1 MDFSNHVDEMGENL
15 SLSVGNTIE
24 FGYKIIHNYLISLF
38 TVLRG
43 RANMEYFVYM
53 TNDCNLKCEYCSVL
67 LDCEKNNL
75 PIKPAYSNGE
85 LIEFIKQTQMLTG
98 DNEISIYF
106 FGGEPSLEYD
116 DIERLIDIA
125 KKELSSFSLRFVL
138 HTNGLRLDV
147 LPDKI
152 LNELTLIMFSIN
164 YEKIPHHILH
174 PSYFST
180 IIDNA
185 LSIKERRP
193 LPIIARLTVT
203 EKTSIFTELL
213 QVSNFFD
220 YVYWQIENCDTF
232 NNATV
237 FKNTYIYE
245 VEKTFEYWLKYLE
258 QGVMLK
264 YIPFMAVLKFMFFHD
279 RNDNEFSCGY
289 SRGMIYIQTN
299 GMCYACSDN
308 VEGNVHYMGD
318 IHKGVTLPHHKLTEF
333 KCNKCPYRSLCM
345 GRCGRMHV
353 EFSIEHINDYC
364 QMNQAMFKLFLNNKE
379 LLEQII
385 ERNPTFKDELEN
397 WILEYTEFTP

>member
-1 MDFSNHVDEMGENL
+1 
-15 SLSVGNTIE
+15 
-24 FGYKIIHNYLISLF
+24 
-38 TVLRG
+38 
-43 RANMEYFVYM
+43 MEYFIYM

-67 LDCEKNNL
+67 LDCKENNL
-75 PIKPAYSNGE
+75 PIKPTYSNDD
-85 LIEFIKQTQMLTG
+85 LIAFIKQTQMLTG
-98 DNEISIYF
+98 DDEISIYF
-106 FGGEPSLEYD
+106 FGGEPSLEYE
-116 DIERLIDIA
+116 DIEKLIDIA
-125 KKELSSFSLRFVL
+125 KEELSNFSLKFVL

-164 YEKIPHHILH
+164 YEKIPHHILN

-185 LSIKERRP
+185 FSIKARRNI
-193 LPIIARLTVT
+193 PIIARLTVT

-245 VEKTFEYWLKYLE
+245 VEKTFQYWIKYLE
-258 QGVMLK
+258 QGIMLK
-264 YIPFMAVLKFMFFHD
+264 YIPFMAVLKFMFSHD

-289 SRGMIYIQTN
+289 SRGMIYVQTN

-308 VEGNVHYMGD
+308 VEGKVHYMGD
-318 IHKGVTLPHHKLTEF
+318 ICFL
-333 KCNKCPYRSLCM
+333 
-345 GRCGRMHV
+345 
-353 EFSIEHINDYC
+353 
-364 QMNQAMFKLFLNNKE
+364 QAFFA
-379 LLEQII
+379 
-385 ERNPTFKDELEN
+385 
-397 WILEYTEFTP
+397 

>member
-1 MDFSNHVDEMGENL
+1 
-15 SLSVGNTIE
+15 
-24 FGYKIIHNYLISLF
+24 
-38 TVLRG
+38 
-43 RANMEYFVYM
+43 MEYFIYM

-67 LDCEKNNL
+67 LDCKENNL
-75 PIKPAYSNGE
+75 PIKPTYSNDD
-85 LIEFIKQTQMLTG
+85 LIAFIKQTQMLTG
-98 DNEISIYF
+98 DDEISIYF
-106 FGGEPSLEYD
+106 FGGEPSLEYE
-116 DIERLIDIA
+116 DIEKLIDIA
-125 KKELSSFSLRFVL
+125 KEELSNFSLKFVL

-164 YEKIPHHILH
+164 YEKIPHHILN

-185 LSIKERRP
+185 FSIKVRKNI
-193 LPIIARLTVT
+193 PIIARLTVT

-220 YVYWQIENCDTF
+220 YVHWQIENCDTF

-245 VEKTFEYWLKYLE
+245 VEKTFQYWIKYLE
-258 QGVMLK
+258 QGIMLK

-289 SRGMIYIQTN
+289 SRGMIYVQTN

-308 VEGNVHYMGD
+308 VEGKVHYMGD
-318 IHKGVTLPHHKLTEF
+318 IHRGVTFPKHKLTEF
-333 KCNKCPYRSLCM
+333 KCK
-345 GRCGRMHV
+345 
-353 EFSIEHINDYC
+353 
-364 QMNQAMFKLFLNNKE
+364 
-379 LLEQII
+379 
-385 ERNPTFKDELEN
+385 
-397 WILEYTEFTP
+397 